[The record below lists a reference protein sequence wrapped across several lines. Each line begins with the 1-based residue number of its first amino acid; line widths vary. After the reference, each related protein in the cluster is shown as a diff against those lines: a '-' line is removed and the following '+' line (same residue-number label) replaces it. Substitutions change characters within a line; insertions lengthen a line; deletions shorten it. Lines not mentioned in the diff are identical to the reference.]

1 MSTTLI
7 TLPIGMHEDRDA
19 EVTLP
24 QHGASPGIRGHVGGR
39 HLSDLYQLE
48 MLGIKE
54 GKAIF
59 LVSCYFWK
67 IIENGF
73 IIK

>member
-1 MSTTLI
+1 
-7 TLPIGMHEDRDA
+7 MHEDLDA
-19 EVTLP
+19 EVTLLRRS
-24 QHGASPGIRGHVGGR
+24 ASPGIRCHVDGW

-54 GKAIF
+54 GKAIL
-59 LVSCYFWK
+59 LVLCYFWK